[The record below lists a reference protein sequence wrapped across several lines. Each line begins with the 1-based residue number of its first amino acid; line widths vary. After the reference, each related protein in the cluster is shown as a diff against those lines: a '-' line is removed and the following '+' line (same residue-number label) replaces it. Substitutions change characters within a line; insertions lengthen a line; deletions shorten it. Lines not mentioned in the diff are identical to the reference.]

1 MQPISTNSLP
11 LLSISSL
18 DYQHGIP
25 TQHSSDGKELI
36 NRKGSMSEQGE
47 RIATLEAK
55 VEIMEQTINEIK
67 QELTKIQKTLWQI
80 MGGLALL
87 QTLAT
92 LWLKLGN
99 H

>member
-1 MQPISTNSLP
+1 
-11 LLSISSL
+11 
-18 DYQHGIP
+18 
-25 TQHSSDGKELI
+25 
-36 NRKGSMSEQGE
+36 MSEQGE

>member
-1 MQPISTNSLP
+1 
-11 LLSISSL
+11 
-18 DYQHGIP
+18 
-25 TQHSSDGKELI
+25 
-36 NRKGSMSEQGE
+36 MSELGE
-47 RIATLEAK
+47 RTATLEAK
-55 VEIMEQTINEIK
+55 VEIMEQTVNEIK

-99 H
+99 Q

>member
-1 MQPISTNSLP
+1 
-11 LLSISSL
+11 
-18 DYQHGIP
+18 
-25 TQHSSDGKELI
+25 
-36 NRKGSMSEQGE
+36 MSEQGE

-99 H
+99 Q

>member
-1 MQPISTNSLP
+1 M
-11 LLSISSL
+11 
-18 DYQHGIP
+18 
-25 TQHSSDGKELI
+25 
-36 NRKGSMSEQGE
+36 KGSMSEQGE

-55 VEIMEQTINEIK
+55 VEIMEQTVNEIK

-99 H
+99 L

>member
-1 MQPISTNSLP
+1 
-11 LLSISSL
+11 
-18 DYQHGIP
+18 
-25 TQHSSDGKELI
+25 
-36 NRKGSMSEQGE
+36 MSEHGE
-47 RIATLEAK
+47 RLATLEAK
-55 VEIMEQTINEIK
+55 VEIMEQTITEIK

-99 H
+99 L